1 MYVKDENEL
10 AQLLREAA
18 VAHHS
23 FEVTLGHPDE
33 AWPEWYARH
42 IAAAIEAGEQK
53 GPADKRSGSK
63 SG

>member
-18 VAHHS
+18 AAHHS

-42 IAAAIEAGEQK
+42 IAGRNSGRRTK
-53 GPADKRSGSK
+53 GSSR
-63 SG
+63 